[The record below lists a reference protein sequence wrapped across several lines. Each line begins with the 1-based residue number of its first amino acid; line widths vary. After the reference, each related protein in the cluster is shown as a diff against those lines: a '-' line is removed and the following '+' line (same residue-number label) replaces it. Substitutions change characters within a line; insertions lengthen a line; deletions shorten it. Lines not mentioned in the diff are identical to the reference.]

1 MWIFD
6 LFFKNWGK
14 FWNCLLIELV
24 WKSYALALEIFL
36 WKLPMEQYSTNE
48 NVIIE
53 NNETIEIYMNDEIME
68 ENVSV

>member
-1 MWIFD
+1 
-6 LFFKNWGK
+6 
-14 FWNCLLIELV
+14 
-24 WKSYALALEIFL
+24 
-36 WKLPMEQYSTNE
+36 MEQYSTNE